1 MIRKY
6 LFLIIYGFCMFA
18 LYAKD
23 ENLDKTSIVSQT
35 VAVICIVG
43 TIIVG
48 IQQSEEKI
56 EELENNLEILSMK
69 LNHYILRSDTL
80 DVKDIQS
87 SPEGNISLENNLS
100 ALQKEISLISR
111 EVVKTESIKNDV
123 VRNGANIDN
132 ILAEISTLSGSCRM
146 HEKEL
151 EIYIDQMSKLI
162 AYNERLLLKNQ
173 GLLNENSILKNREDK
188 DSEGLRYV
196 KQKP

>member
-69 LNHYILRSDTL
+69 LIHYILRSDTL
-80 DVKDIQS
+80 DVKDIGM
-87 SPEGNISLENNLS
+87 ELILIIF
-100 ALQKEISLISR
+100 LQKLALLVEAV
-111 EVVKTESIKNDV
+111 ECMKKNW
-123 VRNGANIDN
+123 
-132 ILAEISTLSGSCRM
+132 
-146 HEKEL
+146 K
-151 EIYIDQMSKLI
+151 YI
-162 AYNERLLLKNQ
+162 
-173 GLLNENSILKNREDK
+173 
-188 DSEGLRYV
+188 
-196 KQKP
+196 

>member
-1 MIRKY
+1 
-6 LFLIIYGFCMFA
+6 
-18 LYAKD
+18 
-23 ENLDKTSIVSQT
+23 
-35 VAVICIVG
+35 
-43 TIIVG
+43 
-48 IQQSEEKI
+48 
-56 EELENNLEILSMK
+56 MK

-80 DVKDIQS
+80 DVKDVQS
-87 SPEGNISLENNLS
+87 SHEGNLSLENNLF
-100 ALQKEISLISR
+100 ALQKEISFISR
-111 EVVKTESIKNDV
+111 EVVKNESIKNDV

-151 EIYIDQMSKLI
+151 EKYIDQTSKLI

>member
-1 MIRKY
+1 
-6 LFLIIYGFCMFA
+6 MFV

-23 ENLDKTSIVSQT
+23 KNLDKTSIVSQA

-87 SPEGNISLENNLS
+87 SPEGNISLEKNLS

-162 AYNERLLLKNQ
+162 AYNERLLLENQ
-173 GLLNENSILKNREDK
+173 GLFNENSILKNREDK
-188 DSEGLRYV
+188 DSEGLSYV